1 MIYVEAPGWG
11 WDGFC
16 QHIIKGLFGLPRILR
31 QLDKSYNNSTR
42 ELLGFILKESCLL
55 NLEVADNSQINRHDI
70 VK

>member
-11 WDGFC
+11 WDGNC
-16 QHIIKGLFGLPRILR
+16 LHIIKGLFRLPRILR
-31 QLDKSYNNSTR
+31 QLDKRYNNSTR